1 MTSNHQV
8 VRDDAPVAPPDDD
21 LIEITD
27 DMIIELEP
35 AQARGKLLHFPPPL
49 PGAAR
54 VDAPAP
60 RVVRRRRGLFRIVI
74 GN

>member
-1 MTSNHQV
+1 MTSKHHAV
-8 VRDDAPVAPPDDD
+8 CEPAPLASPEDD

-35 AQARGKLLHFPPPL
+35 VQPRGKLLHFPPPV
-49 PGAAR
+49 PVAGTAA
-54 VDAPAP
+54 PSP
-60 RVVRRRRGLFRIVI
+60 RVLRRRRGLFRIVI